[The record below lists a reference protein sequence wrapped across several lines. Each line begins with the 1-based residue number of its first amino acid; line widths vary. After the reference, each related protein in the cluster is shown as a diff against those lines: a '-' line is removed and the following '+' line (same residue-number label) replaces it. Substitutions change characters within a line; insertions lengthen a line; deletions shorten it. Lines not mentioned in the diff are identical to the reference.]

1 MEEGGVN
8 EVCDS
13 QRATLASH
21 CFDNDIK
28 KECLFP
34 IISVIVSPLCK
45 YVVSDQFVQ
54 KGEIV

>member
-1 MEEGGVN
+1 MS

-21 CFDNDIK
+21 RFDNDIK

-34 IISVIVSPLCK
+34 LISVIVSPLCK
-45 YVVSDQFVQ
+45 YVVSDQFLQ
-54 KGEIV
+54 KGGIV